1 MKLLLLLLA
10 SWCAAG
16 QTENT
21 YRIVREGNYWVR
33 VDGGFLTARGP
44 LTVVAPGK
52 VHTQG
57 ESREDI
63 SYTVK
68 RRVRAR
74 SYAAAK
80 AMLAAP
86 AVRSFTA
93 SGRHVLMVPKQGPR
107 IVTEVDLRVP
117 RSLPEM
123 AFQVVDGTVS
133 AFDLLGAVRV
143 RAQAGS
149 VRMDRIAGS
158 LTAWTGG
165 GEVRLGRIAGAVRVQ
180 SAGGGI
186 SIDGAGA
193 GAVLETAGGEVHVG
207 EAIGPVSAVTG
218 GGNIHVGR
226 AFAGVDARTRGGLVE
241 IGEAVAQVRANTV
254 GGAIH
259 VGSARGADC
268 DSGGGPIRVDWVS
281 GQLRAATALGNI
293 VAGIAPERVRDS
305 FLNTAAG
312 DITVFLPSSI
322 AVTVQ
327 AENEAAGAMARIFS
341 EFPEIRVLRLP
352 AIGKPLA
359 AQGAINGGGP
369 VLRLSASGGIIHL
382 KRHE

>member
-1 MKLLLLLLA
+1 MKLLLFLMA
-10 SWCAAG
+10 SWGAAG
-16 QTENT
+16 ETENT

-33 VDGGFLTARGP
+33 VDGGFLPAHGA

-57 ESREDI
+57 ESRVDI
-63 SYTVK
+63 GFVVK
-68 RRVRAR
+68 RRVKAG
-74 SYAAAK
+74 SFAAAK

-86 AVRSFTA
+86 AVRISTA
-93 SGRHVLMVPKQGPR
+93 SGRTVLVVPRQGPH
-107 IVTEVDLRVP
+107 IVSEVELRVP

-123 AFQVVDGTVS
+123 AFQVVDGSVS
-133 AFDLLGAVRV
+133 AFDLAGAVRV
-143 RAQAGS
+143 NARAGS
-149 VRMDRIAGS
+149 VRMDRIEGT

-165 GEVRLGRIAGAVRVQ
+165 GEVRLGRIAGAIRVQ
-180 SAGGGI
+180 SGGGGI

-207 EAIGPVSAVTG
+207 EAMGPVSAVTG
-218 GGNIHVGR
+218 GGNINVDR
-226 AFAGVDARTRGGLVE
+226 AFASVDARTRGGLVE
-241 IGEAVAQVRANTV
+241 IGRADARVRANTI
-254 GGAIH
+254 GGAIY

-268 DSGGGPIRVDWVS
+268 DSGGGPIRLDWVS
-281 GQLRAATALGNI
+281 GHLRAATTMGNI
-293 VAGIAPERVRDS
+293 VAGIAPERIRDS
-305 FLNTAAG
+305 FLNTSAG
-312 DITVFLPSSI
+312 DITVVLPSSI

-352 AIGKPLA
+352 SIGKPLA

-382 KRHE
+382 KRQE